1 MNTSRRLRFLSA
13 LLLLLTLAAAPA
25 FLAQETAPTGDYV
38 KDSFNK
44 YFNKPAE
51 VPSHADFMAQVAAQ
65 RQRPAA
71 FYYAIAA
78 SIGIGCLSA
87 GYAVGKIGAAV
98 MGAAAEKPEIMGK
111 AIAFVGLGEGIA
123 LFGFLVALFLYTK
136 M

>member
-1 MNTSRRLRFLSA
+1 MTTSHCFRFLA
-13 LLLLLTLAAAPA
+13 AFLLLLTLAAAPA
-25 FLAQETAPTGDYV
+25 LMAQEAAPASSTVQDAV
-38 KDSFNK
+38 QK
-44 YFNKPAE
+44 
-51 VPSHADFMAQVAAQ
+51 VADA
-65 RQRPAA
+65 QRPAA